1 MEYNLSIGGIGF
13 HIDSDFPIRVGESF
27 VPFSNP
33 ELTKFDIR
41 IFFTED
47 FSQAP
52 PVSGPQ
58 LGDDLLL
65 RYYADGS
72 CILTEAKGGPN
83 GPMAITT
90 MDEKCSDLV
99 CYVNAAIYGR
109 QDALFDLLRMVPLR
123 RILQRYDVSFF
134 HAAQIAVNRT
144 GILFSAPSGTGKT
157 TQAKL
162 WRQHRGASII
172 CNDRTLVRHGRTYGY
187 PVDGSEP
194 VRSGSVHDL
203 GAVVLLKQNLENSVR
218 RLRPGAAL
226 TRLMPQLVIDTWD
239 PAARTL
245 AIEQL
250 MELLIR
256 YPVYLLECTPD
267 IRAVEC
273 LEGQLRVDEVIE

>member
-1 MEYNLSIGGIGF
+1 MEYNFNIGGIGF
-13 HIDSDFPIRVGESF
+13 HILSDFPIRVGESF
-27 VPFSNP
+27 APFSNP

-65 RYYADGS
+65 RYYADGGR
-72 CILTEAKGGPN
+72 ILTEAKGGPN
-83 GPMAITT
+83 GSMAITT
-90 MDEKCSDLV
+90 MDESCSDLV

-123 RILQRYDVSFF
+123 RILQKRDVFFF
-134 HAAQIAVNRT
+134 HAAQIAVNGT

-162 WRQHRGASII
+162 WRQHRGAQLI
-172 CNDRTLVRHGRTYGY
+172 CNDRTLVRQGRTYGY

-203 GAVVLLKQNLENSVR
+203 GAVVLLKQNSENSVR

-226 TRLMPQLVIDTWD
+226 AGLMPQLVIDTWD

-250 MELLIR
+250 MMLLNH

-267 IRAVEC
+267 ICAVEC
-273 LEGQLRVDEVIE
+273 LEGQLRMDGVIE